1 MTGTW
6 MFWSLKRSAWVLY
19 QVLNTWGQKVITTM
33 LRAVRLNIYYL
44 PLPAADHRFQSSSS
58 TTKVPTHNPPPQADP
73 ISYKHLRSSEKYH
86 STPETQTDDSYNH
99 PEDIEH
105 FSHHERIERQEA
117 ERESKFTGVS
127 VEELLAAQ
135 AKVEAEAEAAAKQ
148 VPQSVSLNQQDSAI
162 PSHSPVVRISP
173 PEKQDPA
180 VRYAGEKPHGEEW
193 GAGERGYKTPRDAS
207 DRMRKNL
214 PYKVGFYIFHVM
226 HSELSADSVST
237 SVQIQEE
244 LGGFLIGT

>member
-1 MTGTW
+1 M
-6 MFWSLKRSAWVLY
+6 
-19 QVLNTWGQKVITTM
+19 
-33 LRAVRLNIYYL
+33 
-44 PLPAADHRFQSSSS
+44 
-58 TTKVPTHNPPPQADP
+58 
-73 ISYKHLRSSEKYH
+73 
-86 STPETQTDDSYNH
+86 
-99 PEDIEH
+99 
-105 FSHHERIERQEA
+105 
-117 ERESKFTGVS
+117 
-127 VEELLAAQ
+127 
-135 AKVEAEAEAAAKQ
+135 
-148 VPQSVSLNQQDSAI
+148 NQQDSVI